1 MHSQH
6 WRILQ
11 DLPVQ
16 SFPMILM
23 LHLGRW
29 LVLLACWLR
38 AVNLHRTSFQ
48 SLRPYARRAKRA
60 SEIIGVVRRALGGR
74 PGQRA

>member
-1 MHSQH
+1 
-6 WRILQ
+6 
-11 DLPVQ
+11 
-16 SFPMILM
+16 MILM

-29 LVLLACWLR
+29 LVLPACWLR

-48 SLRPYARRAKRA
+48 GLRPYARQAKRA

-74 PGQRA
+74 PGQRLMTTCTRRRENRRG